1 MPGKPKKNNEE
12 TEVSKLGAS
21 MVVHTIGCN
30 KYEIRLGEIDA
41 EQVQALN
48 QTIVSAFGTIQQTKD
63 FVITD
68 FSGITYHFN
77 VDNVECVRVKV
88 E

>member
-1 MPGKPKKNNEE
+1 MPGKPRKEREE
-12 TEVSKLGAS
+12 TESKLGAS
-21 MVVHTIGCN
+21 MIVHTVGCN
-30 KYEIRLGEIDA
+30 KFEIRLGEIDA
-41 EQVQALN
+41 EQVQTLN